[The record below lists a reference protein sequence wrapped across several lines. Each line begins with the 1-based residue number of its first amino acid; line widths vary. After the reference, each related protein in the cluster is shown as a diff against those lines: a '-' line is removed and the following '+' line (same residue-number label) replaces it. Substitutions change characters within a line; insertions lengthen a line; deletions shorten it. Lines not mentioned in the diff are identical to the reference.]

1 MKSVDELTNE
11 EITNY
16 LTGKNNKRSYT
27 VTGLQQEA
35 ARRFVRYV
43 EHNDLPQYDTGS
55 TLPGT
60 NNN

>member
-16 LTGKNNKRSYT
+16 LTGKKNKRSYT

-35 ARRFVRYV
+35 AGMT
-43 EHNDLPQYDTGS
+43 QTQDTQ
-55 TLPGT
+55 P
-60 NNN
+60 NNIDNYISNRNNIE